1 VGVTRLEVTDGG
13 DLYAALS
20 LPNLIV
26 GSVGGGTRLPTA
38 QECLRIMDCL
48 GDDRASK
55 LAEICAALT
64 LAGELSIV
72 GALCSG
78 DFARAHAALGRGSPS
93 R

>member
-1 VGVTRLEVTDGG
+1 
-13 DLYAALS
+13 
-20 LPNLIV
+20 
-26 GSVGGGTRLPTA
+26 
-38 QECLRIMDCL
+38 MDCL

-78 DFARAHAALGRGSPS
+78 DFARAHAALGRGSPA

>member
-1 VGVTRLEVTDGG
+1 
-13 DLYAALS
+13 
-20 LPNLIV
+20 
-26 GSVGGGTRLPTA
+26 VGGGTRLPTA

-48 GDDRASK
+48 GDDRAAK

-72 GALCSG
+72 GALCSNE
-78 DFARAHAALGRGSPS
+78 FARAHAALGRAAS